1 MTVVTRLIATSCYFM
16 GSKEAHNTLKSLDN
30 FKKKIGFLCSFLY
43 FILCT
48 GKQYSEKRPI
58 KFLQAATS

>member
-1 MTVVTRLIATSCYFM
+1 M
-16 GSKEAHNTLKSLDN
+16 GSKEVHNTLKSLDN